1 MVWLLGILLIGILVL
16 DLPVLTRDRLYK
28 EIFVYLVF
36 LIVGVYMGIIL
47 IYNLPYYNPLLQ
59 LETFLDINN

>member
-1 MVWLLGILLIGILVL
+1 MTWLFGVLIIGILVM
-16 DLPVLTRDRLYK
+16 DLPALTRDRLYK

-47 IYNLPYYNPLLQ
+47 IYNLPYYNPFVQ
-59 LETFLDINN
+59 LMTFLDPNS